1 MHYVTFPHMH
11 SCVIL
16 ADCARDAV
24 QHGAHL
30 HTHYIHITLYLLAI
44 SGQGRGSQGLWF
56 RGPIASPLP
65 SPGPDLQGGTYQSAC
80 VSICV
85 CINLRVS
92 IFAQDMHGSLLGR
105 KLLPASPGIGI
116 IACFEMESTRQ
127 DTRQHTHARLRWA
140 RLVSRGSIPAL
151 DVCTCIEGGIPALGI
166 TGMRACI
173 EGGTCSTPAL
183 GMRTC
188 TRPCP
193 FSNATSC
200 PVVVLQLSC
209 SCQSCGTNRVV
220 PIVRYQ
226 SCGTNRAVPIVRT
239 STNAPAPSSLSFSS
253 SRSARPVRSPS
264 VATRVAR
271 TRTASPVQLPQL
283 PVLSQLSQV
292 DQPNPNPAT
301 LQGLKVWESLK
312 KIAYPTLYP
321 VTVRLFLVFS
331 TGRRMF
337 EPEL

>member
-1 MHYVTFPHMH
+1 MQYTCTRHACLYRGGVY
-11 SCVIL
+11 
-16 ADCARDAV
+16 
-24 QHGAHL
+24 L
-30 HTHYIHITLYLLAI
+30 H
-44 SGQGRGSQGLWF
+44 W
-56 RGPIASPLP
+56 
-65 SPGPDLQGGTYQSAC
+65 AC
-80 VSICV
+80 V
-85 CINLRVS
+85 
-92 IFAQDMHGSLLGR
+92 
-105 KLLPASPGIGI
+105 
-116 IACFEMESTRQ
+116 
-127 DTRQHTHARLRWA
+127 
-140 RLVSRGSIPAL
+140 LVSRGS
-151 DVCTCIEGGIPALGI
+151 
-166 TGMRACI
+166 
-173 EGGTCSTPAL
+173 TCSTPAL

-209 SCQSCGTNRVV
+209 SC
-220 PIVRYQ
+220 Q

-271 TRTASPVQLPQL
+271 TRTASAAQLPQL

-292 DQPNPNPAT
+292 DQPNANPAT

-312 KIAYPTLYP
+312 KIAYQLFITL
-321 VTVRLFLVFS
+321 TVRLFLVFS